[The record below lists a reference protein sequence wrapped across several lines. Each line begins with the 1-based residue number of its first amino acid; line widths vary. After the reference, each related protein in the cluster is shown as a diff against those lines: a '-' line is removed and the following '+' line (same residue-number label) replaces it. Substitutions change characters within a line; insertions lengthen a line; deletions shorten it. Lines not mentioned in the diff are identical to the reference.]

1 MQLTPLAVYLS
12 KRFGL
17 GKQAASI
24 KPIGNGLINCTL
36 LLTSPNTSLVVQK
49 LNTKVFP
56 EPELLIK
63 NARLIEQHLTLKQ
76 QANEY
81 DLSIVRHVTTVENDY
96 LVNAEQGVWRALE
109 FIGNSYSEDVV
120 GNSQQAHI
128 AAGAFGQFARALA
141 DFDAEQLHPV
151 IANFHNL
158 AMRAEV
164 FKKVLATAS
173 QQRLASCQ
181 AEVAFCLS
189 QFTLIDELNAVT
201 AVLPVRPCHND
212 TKINNMLFCKQTHK
226 AKAVIDLDT
235 CMPGFWLYDF
245 GDMVRTFCSPE
256 EEDSTQLDNVY
267 VREDI
272 FAAIVKGYVTPL
284 QAVLSEQEKHS
295 FWLGTKVM
303 TFMVGL
309 RFLTDYL
316 DGDNY
321 FAVKHSTHNL
331 QRAQNQFTLYK
342 DILAKQTRLTAILA
356 NS

>member
-1 MQLTPLAVYLS
+1 
-12 KRFGL
+12 K
-17 GKQAASI
+17 
-24 KPIGNGLINCTL
+24 
-36 LLTSPNTSLVVQK
+36 
-49 LNTKVFP
+49 
-56 EPELLIK
+56 
-63 NARLIEQHLTLKQ
+63 
-76 QANEY
+76 
-81 DLSIVRHVTTVENDY
+81 
-96 LVNAEQGVWRALE
+96 
-109 FIGNSYSEDVV
+109 
-120 GNSQQAHI
+120 
-128 AAGAFGQFARALA
+128 
-141 DFDAEQLHPV
+141 
-151 IANFHNL
+151 
-158 AMRAEV
+158 
-164 FKKVLATAS
+164 
-173 QQRLASCQ
+173 
-181 AEVAFCLS
+181 
-189 QFTLIDELNAVT
+189 AVT